1 MVPCTPYPGFA
12 GSASGLAGCIP
23 GTRHFGNEGRKLPHR
38 PAFRQI
44 DFSIFKKTSI
54 TERLKM
60 ELRFEAYNLF
70 NHPNFASPLWRNFLS
85 DPTLTNSFNPN
96 GTLKGYLPIN
106 VTADVG
112 AGYPVLAEV
121 VRAACRSPRSSPSN
135 FGQPV
140 FEPNGPGSLSPGP
153 FGSAPSNPHL
163 STFSVHS
170 SGIAAIP
177 MRIRIFRADSTN
189 HCVFLRLSTPAQS
202 GRKRSTSPPPATLS
216 PHSNL

>member
-12 GSASGLAGCIP
+12 GSAPGLAGCIP
-23 GTRHFGNEGRKLPHR
+23 GTRHFGNEGRNSLIG

-112 AGYPVLAEV
+112 AGYPVLGGDG
-121 VRAACRSPRSSPSN
+121 PRSLQVAAK
-135 FGQPV
+135 F
-140 FEPNGPGSLSPGP
+140 
-153 FGSAPSNPHL
+153 
-163 STFSVHS
+163 TF
-170 SGIAAIP
+170 
-177 MRIRIFRADSTN
+177 
-189 HCVFLRLSTPAQS
+189 
-202 GRKRSTSPPPATLS
+202 
-216 PHSNL
+216 